1 MKASPEVLH
10 LQAYLK
16 LLENP
21 LPATEGIMV
30 GVFVNM
36 NWVCRVLERQD
47 ELRGAKYLINF
58 LGQETSA
65 AKFPGGVAVYKKL

>member
-1 MKASPEVLH
+1 MKASLEVLR
-10 LQAYLK
+10 LPAYLE

-21 LPATEGIMV
+21 LPATEGIMA

-36 NWVCRVLERQD
+36 NWVCRVLERQN

-65 AKFPGGVAVYKKL
+65 AKFPG